1 MRDGSSQ
8 SGRSLRT
15 LALATILFALCR
27 PASAAEITGF
37 VSGAGPSAAWQR
49 GYGASV
55 TITLFN
61 LVHGE
66 LEGLSQGSDLP
77 DTRLTSVAG
86 KAYLGP
92 SIGRLVPYAGL
103 GLGVYHWG
111 READDDNA
119 QYSLAFA
126 GLKVKLPLGIVLRG
140 EYQWVD
146 LEDAPSLQFDERVL
160 VGVGLGF

>member
-8 SGRSLRT
+8 PGRTLRT
-15 LALATILFALCR
+15 LALAAIVVALCG
-27 PASAAEITGF
+27 PANAAEITGF
-37 VSGAGPSAAWQR
+37 VSGAGPSEAWQR
-49 GYGASV
+49 GYGASF

-111 READDDNA
+111 RESDDDNA
-119 QYSLAFA
+119 QYSLVFA

-146 LEDAPSLQFDERVL
+146 LEDAPNLQFDERVL